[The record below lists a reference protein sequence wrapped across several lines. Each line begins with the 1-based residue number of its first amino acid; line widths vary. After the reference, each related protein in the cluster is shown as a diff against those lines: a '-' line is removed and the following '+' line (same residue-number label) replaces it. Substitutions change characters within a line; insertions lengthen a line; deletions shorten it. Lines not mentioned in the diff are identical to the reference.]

1 MGKQAAEVH
10 IMMSG
15 GPCFQC
21 TDRELGCHATCEKYI
36 EFAEECERVRKN
48 RQDHLKNT
56 YRGND
61 MTHKQWEGR
70 RKTGVMVWKQH
81 KR

>member
-1 MGKQAAEVH
+1 
-10 IMMSG
+10 MMSG

-21 TDRELGCHATCEKYI
+21 TDRELGCHATCQRYI
-36 EFAEECERVRKN
+36 EFAEECERVRKV
-48 RQDHLKNT
+48 RQDRMKNT
-56 YRGND
+56 YCGND
-61 MTHKQWEGR
+61 MTQRQWEGR

>member
-1 MGKQAAEVH
+1 
-10 IMMSG
+10 MMSG

-21 TDRELGCHATCEKYI
+21 TERELGCHATCQRYI
-36 EFAEECERVRKN
+36 EFTEECERVRKV
-48 RQDHLKNT
+48 RQDNMKNT

>member
-21 TDRELGCHATCEKYI
+21 TDRELGCHATCQRYI
-36 EFAEECERVRKN
+36 EFTEECERVRKN